1 VPADALPQAPG
12 TDVAGFAELP
22 AAPRRRRLAGVVW
35 FSTAATVLVGGIWF
49 AGALGE
55 LAQWRGPGAASES
68 ASSSQVDPLP
78 TVRASD
84 VTLSRAR
91 SLFETG
97 HAGDA
102 VRLLGTIPLAD
113 VNRAEADRVL
123 ADIQRA
129 LLTSAVPASADTVS
143 LVR

>member
-1 VPADALPQAPG
+1 
-12 TDVAGFAELP
+12 
-22 AAPRRRRLAGVVW
+22 
-35 FSTAATVLVGGIWF
+35 
-49 AGALGE
+49 
-55 LAQWRGPGAASES
+55 
-68 ASSSQVDPLP
+68 VDPLP

-129 LLTSAVPASADTVS
+129 LLTSADPSSADTVS
-143 LVR
+143 PVR

>member
-1 VPADALPQAPG
+1 MS
-12 TDVAGFAELP
+12 ELP
-22 AAPRRRRLAGVVW
+22 APPPRRALATLVW
-35 FSTAATVLVGGIWF
+35 LSVTTLAVAGSVWF
-49 AGALGE
+49 AGTVGE
-55 LAQWRGPGAASES
+55 LAQWRGPGGASES
-68 ASSSQVDPLP
+68 SANQVDVLP

-84 VTLSRAR
+84 VTLTRAR

-102 VRLLGTIPLAD
+102 VRLLATIPLAD

-129 LLTSAVPASADTVS
+129 LLTSADPSSADTVS
-143 LVR
+143 PVR